1 MAPGLSISI
10 NTAAMR
16 KLPLELLVLI
26 FGYIVTPQ
34 PRRLLDD
41 IRDFHDTRL
50 VATVVYSMRT
60 AHAPAMTY
68 SDFKIHMA
76 HEVILYVNRDFA
88 PDHGFVH
95 DMYAIWM
102 RSDRFWS
109 LAEVDAHVYALLRA
123 RPQSTFAAFWGMMVA
138 AERAAF
144 IAWARN
150 TS

>member
-1 MAPGLSISI
+1 MAPGLSI

-16 KLPLELLVLI
+16 KLPLEVLVLI
-26 FGYIVTPQ
+26 FSYIGNPQ

-50 VATVVYSMRT
+50 VATVIYSMRT
-60 AHAPAMTY
+60 APAMTY
-68 SDFKIHMA
+68 RDFKIHMA

-95 DMYAIWM
+95 DMYNIWM

-109 LAEVDAHVYALLRA
+109 LADVDAHVYALLRA
-123 RPQSTFAAFWGMMVA
+123 RPHSTFAAFWGMMNA

>member
-1 MAPGLSISI
+1 MAPGLSI

-26 FGYIVTPQ
+26 FGYIATPQ

-41 IRDFHDTRL
+41 IRDFHETRL

-60 AHAPAMTY
+60 PAMTY
-68 SDFKIHMA
+68 RDFKIHMA

-102 RSDRFWS
+102 RSDRFSS
-109 LAEVDAHVYALLRA
+109 LAEVDDHVYALLRA
-123 RPQSTFAAFWGMMVA
+123 RPESTFAAFWGMMVA

-144 IAWARN
+144 ILWSRN
-150 TS
+150 IS